1 MNSLEIFL
9 KNYRISVF
17 LKIRPVGACGRMNR
31 QRERDMTKLE
41 DAFLNF
47 ANAPKNDPLRTKIKI
62 KSYVEFQT
70 EIFLNF

>member
-1 MNSLEIFL
+1 M
-9 KNYRISVF
+9 
-17 LKIRPVGACGRMNR
+17 GACGRMNR